1 MTESRNPFDIR
12 HTGERRNYVRG
23 RLLKEL
29 ISDRPMDWPKF
40 GRLEIFGRGREF
52 RLRSTTSGT
61 LVVDEDARA
70 YIEAGDRI
78 DVENAGDAANGRYTI
93 AVGATYNSGTN
104 RTTIPVTGTVGLSVI
119 SDTYPFRSRASIS
132 AVRWP
137 AYISGDI
144 QTMDA
149 AIGNITLV
157 ESTLGDDDHICDCDM
172 FLKGHRVRI
181 TGSAGGVNDRVWIC
195 RADYTVAAGVRTI
208 KLAVTDI
215 PLQAITSG
223 SLGTATLILPTPRR
237 VIGYG
242 LAYLS
247 CQRLTIPAGAIV
259 SAYYDPS
266 SEGYYEIITPD
277 AGPSDAGEPEIP

>member
-1 MTESRNPFDIR
+1 MASREPFQIR
-12 HTGERRNYVRG
+12 ETGERRNYVRG

-29 ISDRPMDWPKF
+29 ISDRPQDWPKF
-40 GRLEIFGRGREF
+40 SRLEIFGRGREF
-52 RLRSTTSGT
+52 RLRSNTSGA
-61 LVVDEDARA
+61 LIVDENVTELIAV
-70 YIEAGDRI
+70 GDRI

-93 AVGATYNSGTN
+93 AAGATYNSGTR
-104 RTTIPVTGTVGLSVI
+104 RTTIPVVETVGLAVI
-119 SDTYPFRSRASIS
+119 NDTYPFRSRASIS

-144 QTMDA
+144 QTMNVA
-149 AIGNITLV
+149 SGNITLLD
-157 ESTLGDDDHICDCDM
+157 STLGDDDHICDCDM
-172 FLKGHRVRI
+172 FLLGHRVRI

-195 RADYTVAAGVRTI
+195 RADYTVASALRTV
-208 KLAVTDI
+208 KLDVTDI
-215 PLQAITSG
+215 PLEAITSG

-259 SAYYDPS
+259 SAYHDAS

-277 AGPSDAGEPEIP
+277 AGPSDAGDPETP